1 MSKVTEM
8 AFHGQ
13 WDALLDVLGSRPEL
27 VNEVSEGKGY
37 TPLHQAAW
45 HGANLSVVGELLA
58 LGADPHLRT
67 LKQQTAQDIAIDKH
81 PDHDALAFILTPAY
95 RSLSQL
101 IRMVVAE
108 QPSLFSSYDGNQI
121 VCDRLIELFSLDI
134 ALPDAETLPERI
146 GSAIHALTGLSLSS
160 QQELRFD
167 AASFEFATDAS
178 FWRDRFIPAL
188 LIAQQRFR
196 SAPIGKSW
204 AVVADLFD
212 PAPSQWGL
220 RGDLFLWLE
229 MRRSLC
235 HVGMP
240 ETPETLSDII
250 HAAHAAATGA
260 RLLAEG
266 ETWVPHLARG
276 GMSSGIVSG
285 EFWCRRWIP
294 LLQKRHQWLHE
305 SWRFP
310 ARS

>member
-13 WDALLDVLGSRPEL
+13 WDALLDVLRNRPEL

-37 TPLHQAAW
+37 APLHQAAW
-45 HGANLSVVGELLA
+45 HGASLPVIGELLA

-81 PDHDALAFILTPAY
+81 PDHEALAFILTPGY

-101 IRMVVAE
+101 MRMVVAE
-108 QPSLFSSYDGNQI
+108 QPSLFTSYDGNQI
-121 VCDRLIELFSLDI
+121 VCDRLIELFSLEI
-134 ALPDAETLPERI
+134 TPPDAETLPERI
-146 GSAIHALTGLSLSS
+146 GNAIRALTGLPLSS
-160 QQELRFD
+160 RQELRFD
-167 AASFEFATDAS
+167 VASFQFTTDAC
-178 FWRDRFIPAL
+178 FWKERFIPAL
-188 LIAQQRFR
+188 QIAQQRFG
-196 SAPIGKSW
+196 SAPFGKSW

-235 HVGMP
+235 HVGLP
-240 ETPETLSDII
+240 ETPEALSDIV
-250 HAAHAAATGA
+250 HAAHETLAGA
-260 RLLAEG
+260 RLSPEA

-276 GMSSGIVSG
+276 GMSSGMVSG
-285 EFWCRRWIP
+285 DFWCRQWIP
-294 LLQKRHQWLHE
+294 VLRKRLQWLHE